1 MPSVPCNLFS
11 LPPHWR
17 FPASRFSF
25 SFSASAVPVR
35 RCLPFLVFGT
45 DLMRLTYFPSSA
57 GRSKQYEQTQLMS
70 GTAEVVVEEEK
81 ERRRS
86 RAAKTPSSSSEVA
99 TIGGKSKADKF
110 HSEPN
115 SLPTSLSYI
124 YTLSLFTRERML
136 IVVPHGSLS
145 RVIITTPMLLF
156 LRSRHPPGDR
166 LSSSCLRFGLAL
178 GTDYHSVLTIPPLR
192 RL

>member
-1 MPSVPCNLFS
+1 
-11 LPPHWR
+11 
-17 FPASRFSF
+17 
-25 SFSASAVPVR
+25 
-35 RCLPFLVFGT
+35 
-45 DLMRLTYFPSSA
+45 MRLTSFPSSA

-70 GTAEVVVEEEK
+70 GTAEVVVEEEE

-136 IVVPHGSLS
+136 IVVLRTEVSLE
-145 RVIITTPMLLF
+145 RVIITITMLLF
-156 LRSRHPPGDR
+156 LRSRDPETGSPPPA
-166 LSSSCLRFGLAL
+166 FVLAL
-178 GTDYHSVLTIPPLR
+178 LWGPTTTQC
-192 RL
+192 

>member
-1 MPSVPCNLFS
+1 
-11 LPPHWR
+11 
-17 FPASRFSF
+17 
-25 SFSASAVPVR
+25 
-35 RCLPFLVFGT
+35 
-45 DLMRLTYFPSSA
+45 MRLTYFPSSA

-70 GTAEVVVEEEK
+70 GTAEVVVEEEE

-136 IVVPHGSLS
+136 IVVLRTEVSLE
-145 RVIITTPMLLF
+145 RVIITITMLLF
-156 LRSRHPPGDR
+156 LRSRDPETGSPPPAYV
-166 LSSSCLRFGLAL
+166 LAL
-178 GTDYHSVLTIPPLR
+178 LLERTTVFSADYPAARKVITHPFKRLMWLCLFVSALRSATDDEDGGV
-192 RL
+192 

>member
-70 GTAEVVVEEEK
+70 GTAEVVVEEEE

-136 IVVPHGSLS
+136 IVVLRTEVSLE
-145 RVIITTPMLLF
+145 RVIITITMLLF
-156 LRSRHPPGDR
+156 LRSRDPETGSPPPA
-166 LSSSCLRFGLAL
+166 FVLAL
-178 GTDYHSVLTIPPLR
+178 LWGPTTTQC
-192 RL
+192 